1 MSLPCS
7 LLRVRLVH
15 ALDCRFCEAPRCC
28 RFGATV
34 FGGRLPNTCLGPAVR
49 LLCGAPFTPPFDAT
63 VFGGRVPSGVAVVD
77 SCSLR
82 RYRVDASC
90 LFWWASLCIWQLHLI
105 FHFDDNVDVTVFRRL
120 LRRRVSRT
128 PPAARQLEPWTSSSR
143 PTQGQHGPRTR
154 RPRPLAKPK
163 PPPEAAAATKTV
175 TAMAMSSRSTAVDGA
190 ARAAAAAPR
199 RASRRRR
206 RRRRKGRRIRR
217 VKAATAAAMVVS
229 PAGGRKMPRG
239 GSRMRLAVVAMAK
252 TERVVKFSYKTE
264 TEIMISTPRGPGWR
278 WKWRWRT

>member
-1 MSLPCS
+1 MYL
-7 LLRVRLVH
+7 
-15 ALDCRFCEAPRCC
+15 
-28 RFGATV
+28 
-34 FGGRLPNTCLGPAVR
+34 
-49 LLCGAPFTPPFDAT
+49 
-63 VFGGRVPSGVAVVD
+63 
-77 SCSLR
+77 
-82 RYRVDASC
+82 
-90 LFWWASLCIWQLHLI
+90 QLHLI

-206 RRRRKGRRIRR
+206 RRKGRRIRR

-264 TEIMISTPRGPGWR
+264 TGIMISTPRGPGWR